1 MWYVPVI
8 TPDGVI
14 WAPFDQLEP
23 WERSMSASH
32 VNHLTVALGTGDY
45 DRLRPFEGTRLAGH
59 PLATDRED
67 IEDLADRGD
76 LDFDQF
82 YWDPG
87 KTP

>member
-1 MWYVPVI
+1 V
-8 TPDGVI
+8 
-14 WAPFDQLEP
+14 Q
-23 WERSMSASH
+23 
-32 VNHLTVALGTGDY
+32 
-45 DRLRPFEGTRLAGH
+45 LAGH
-59 PLATDRED
+59 PLATDPAD